1 MRPLSRNRRIA
12 VVLASCAAIVPGTDA
27 LLSQTQISSFA
38 HTHDFLNGL
47 AIGLSLTFSA
57 GAFVFLRRDRSAC
70 NRILTPGA

>member
-12 VVLASCAAIVPGTDA
+12 VVLASCAAIIPGSAA
-27 LLSQTQISSFA
+27 LLSQAQISSIS

-47 AIGLSLTFSA
+47 AIGLSVTLSA

-70 NRILTPGA
+70 NRTSTPGA